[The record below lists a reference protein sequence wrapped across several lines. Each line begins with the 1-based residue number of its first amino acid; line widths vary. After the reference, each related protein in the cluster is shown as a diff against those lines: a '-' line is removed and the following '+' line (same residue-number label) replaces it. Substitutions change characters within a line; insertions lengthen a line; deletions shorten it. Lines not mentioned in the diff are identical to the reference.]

1 MHDVDTRPVSSRGFR
16 DDLQA
21 SLIHSIAP
29 CLRSE
34 SLIRYSPVTDPIR
47 IYIMGHKEEVILDKY
62 SNFGRVQEA
71 GLVDRSSSWVGAV
84 G

>member
-62 SNFGRVQEA
+62 SK
-71 GLVDRSSSWVGAV
+71 AV
-84 G
+84 SRRPAWWTGPQGG